1 MPNIT
6 CPQCRAEID
15 DDLWE
20 STGRAECPF
29 CGADMPELAVAA
41 PAENR
46 TSGAD
51 NERISLP
58 PLPSKSLIQ
67 IIEASPDRRVFYIPG
82 GRAGGIG
89 FFALVWN
96 GFMAVFTTVMISSG
110 LGDKPGDMPPLG
122 LAAFLGL
129 FWLIGFGLAY
139 WWVKAKFQ
147 RLFVMLDPGR
157 IVIQRVLFGRKR
169 VDETELKKTS
179 RAELIESYRQNNS
192 PVYRIELAGENR
204 TAKFGTSLEREEK
217 NWLLDRINEFLHP
230 AGTLPT
236 GTAKF
241 CSQCGEGLQEAQ
253 PDPVTGE
260 VTCQACGT
268 MVSTATI
275 DADGELA
282 EAKENADI
290 DTAELVQPA
299 DVIIDEQRGDHLKF
313 HLPICSHATL
323 SWVVAGIAFLFGGI
337 FLATSMSS
345 LLDFEKFDLL
355 KMLFLIPFLMGGLV
369 PISIGLLALRGRITV
384 DLTPQRIKVRYH
396 LGLLGKSKVMALD
409 QINEVKLMTG
419 SPSDSRIQNKSRRS
433 NTNNIAACVV
443 KSTAHMIPLT
453 LIHDKPTARYVT
465 QLVRRQLREM
475 GVQFP

>member
-1 MPNIT
+1 
-6 CPQCRAEID
+6 
-15 DDLWE
+15 
-20 STGRAECPF
+20 
-29 CGADMPELAVAA
+29 MPELVAAA

-46 TSGAD
+46 ASGA
-51 NERISLP
+51 EAGRISLP
-58 PLPSKSLIQ
+58 PLPSKSVIQ

-110 LGDKPGDMPPLG
+110 LGDKPGDMPPMG

-129 FWLIGFGLAY
+129 FWLIGLGFAY

-169 VDETELKKTS
+169 VDETALKESS

-192 PVYRIELAGENR
+192 PVYRIEIAGENR

-217 NWLLDRINEFLHP
+217 NWLVDRINEFLHP
-230 AGTLPT
+230 SGTPPT
-236 GTAKF
+236 GAAKF
-241 CSQCGEGLQEAQ
+241 CSQCGEALQEALL
-253 PDPVTGE
+253 DPETGA
-260 VTCQACGT
+260 VTCPACGT
-268 MVSTATI
+268 MVSAANI
-275 DADGELA
+275 DAEGELA
-282 EAKENADI
+282 EAKENAEI
-290 DTAELVQPA
+290 DTAELAQPA

-323 SWVVAGIAFLFGGI
+323 SWIVAGMAFLFGGI
-337 FLATSMSS
+337 FLATSLSN
-345 LLDFEKFDLL
+345 LVDFEKFDLI
-355 KMLFLIPFLMGGLV
+355 KTLFLIPFVMGGLV
-369 PISIGLLALRGRITV
+369 PISVGLFALRGRITA
-384 DLTPQRIKVRYH
+384 DITSQRIKVRYH
-396 LGLLGKSKVMALD
+396 LGLIGKSKEMATD
-409 QINEVKLMTG
+409 QITEVKLMTG
-419 SPSDSRIQNKSRRS
+419 APSDSRIQNKSGRS
-433 NTNNIAACVV
+433 HSNNIAASVV
-443 KSTAHMIPLT
+443 KSADHMIPLT

-475 GVQFP
+475 GVEFP